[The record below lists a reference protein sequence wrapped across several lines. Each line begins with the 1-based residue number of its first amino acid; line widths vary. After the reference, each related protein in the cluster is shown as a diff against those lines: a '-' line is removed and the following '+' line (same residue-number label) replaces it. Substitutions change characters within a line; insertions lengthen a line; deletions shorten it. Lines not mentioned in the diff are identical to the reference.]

1 MDEANFVQLYTADQP
16 LIFAFHGYQRD
27 IHKII
32 HGRTNAPR
40 FHYHVRSFNEE
51 GTTTTPF

>member
-1 MDEANFVQLYTADQP
+1 MDEANYVQLYTADQP
-16 LIFAFHGYQRD
+16 LVFAFHAYQRA

-32 HGRTNAPR
+32 HGRTNAQR